1 MDAHQAP
8 LHIAVFPWL
17 AFGHMIPYLELSK
30 SLAKRGHQIS
40 FLSTPRNI
48 SRLPKL
54 PPNLSSLILFIPLPL
69 PKVHG
74 LPENAES
81 TSDVPPEKV
90 KFLKIALDGL
100 QQPFAK
106 FLSESSKKP
115 DWIILDFA
123 THWAPSL
130 ASKFSI
136 PCIFFQVFS
145 SSSMAFLGPP
155 HELSQS
161 GSSRKKPEDLTVLP
175 DWIPFPSN
183 LAYSLHG
190 ARLFFQGLFDTS
202 SGVSDISRFGST
214 LHACKVIAPRTCM
227 ELEPQYLPLLQD
239 LYNKP
244 VIPVGLLPPST
255 NTKTSIH
262 TSATDNAILN
272 WLDKQ
277 RPRSV
282 VYIAFGSEATLSIE
296 LLHEL
301 AFGLEMSELHFLWA
315 LRKPVGFVGEVL
327 PEGFE
332 ERTRERGVVTM
343 GWVPQ
348 LDVLGHLAV
357 GGFLTHSGWSSVI
370 EALHFG
376 HPLVMLP
383 LFVDQDIITRVVEGR
398 GFGVEVKRKED
409 GSFDGEAVASALRLV
424 MVEDEGKEL
433 RLKAKE
439 LSEDFGG
446 KERQEHAKAMPLRAT
461 ISGLP
466 FLPLKARWPSQLL
479 GPLLHT
485 SIVCIPLLE
494 VSS

>member
-1 MDAHQAP
+1 MSSMDAHQAP

-17 AFGHMIPYLELSK
+17 AFGHMMPLLELSK

-48 SRLPKL
+48 SRLIPKL
-54 PPNLSSLILFIPLPL
+54 PPNLSSLIHFIPLPL

-74 LPENAES
+74 LPENAEA

-90 KFLKIALDGL
+90 KYLKIALDGL

-130 ASKFSI
+130 ASQFSI
-136 PCIFFQVFS
+136 PCIYFVVTS
-145 SSSMAFLGPP
+145 SSSLAFLGPP

-161 GSSRKKPEDLTVLP
+161 GSSRKKPEDFTVLP

-190 ARLFFQGLFDTS
+190 ARRIFHGLFDTS

-214 LHACKVIAPRTCM
+214 LHACKLVAPRTCM

-239 LYNKP
+239 LYKKP
-244 VIPVGLLPPST
+244 VIPVGLLPPSPK
-255 NTKTSIH
+255 TKTS
-262 TSATDNAILN
+262 TSATDEDNMILK

-282 VYIAFGSEATLSIE
+282 VYIAFGSEVTLSIE

-301 AFGLEMSELHFLWA
+301 ALGLEMSELHFLWA
-315 LRKPVGFVGEVL
+315 LRKPVEFVGEVL

-343 GWVPQ
+343 GWVSQ

-357 GGFLTHSGWSSVI
+357 GGFLTHCGWSSVI
-370 EALHFG
+370 EGLHFG

-383 LFVDQDIITRVVEGR
+383 LSVDQDINTRMVEGR
-398 GFGVEVKRKED
+398 GVGVEVKRKDED
-409 GSFDGEAVASALRLV
+409 GSFDREAVASALRFV

-446 KERQEHAKAMPLRAT
+446 KERQEQYVDDFVKHLIDHRDDV
-461 ISGLP
+461 IYN
-466 FLPLKARWPSQLL
+466 
-479 GPLLHT
+479 
-485 SIVCIPLLE
+485 
-494 VSS
+494 